1 MKRSS
6 GIWLLVVA
14 VLVGVVALAA
24 HVGLGTLDSTD
35 RRMQLLYLCLIL
47 AVLSGGLAARLQAR
61 PGTVISQ
68 IGAWCVI
75 FAALILIYSFRGEFA
90 TLRGRLIAELVPAQ
104 GQQTGAHSVAF
115 PLEADGHYHV
125 EANVDGHTI
134 GFLVDSGASDIV
146 LSPADARELGLDP
159 DSLSYTMMAMTA
171 NGTVRGAPV
180 QINRLRIGPIEM
192 MELPATVN
200 QADMSVSLL
209 GMEFLSRLRSWRV
222 EDGRLTMEQ

>member
-1 MKRSS
+1 MRRSG

-24 HVGLGTLDSTD
+24 HAGLGTLDGTD
-35 RRMQLLYLCLIL
+35 RRMQLLYLCL
-47 AVLSGGLAARLQAR
+47 VLAAGFLAPR
-61 PGTVISQ
+61 GTTISHL
-68 IGAWCVI
+68 GAWCVI

-90 TLRGRLIAELVPAQ
+90 TMRARLMAELVPAQ
-104 GQQTGAHSVAF
+104 GEQTGAHSVAF

-125 EANVDGHTI
+125 EADVDGHTI

-146 LSPADARELGLDP
+146 LSPADARMLGLDP
-159 DSLSYTMMAMTA
+159 ATLDYSMRASTA
-171 NGTVRGAPV
+171 NGEVRGAPV
-180 QINRLRIGPIEM
+180 QINRLKIGPIEM

-209 GMEFLSRLRSWRV
+209 GMEFLSRLRSWSV
-222 EDGRLTMEQ
+222 QDGRLTFQQ